1 MNYTK
6 LKMRKAK
13 KVVDF
18 YNLIIYSYKHSFEQL
33 STGYEKE
40 KKEYFYFAS
49 KRKIIKFVIE
59 NYVII

>member
-40 KKEYFYFAS
+40 KKSIFTLQVKE
-49 KRKIIKFVIE
+49 K
-59 NYVII
+59 